1 MTDPPLMER
10 LATGTNDAG
19 PLPPPR
25 PAHGPAETVATGGNA
40 GPSNVPTPPRQAH
53 PRPPVE
59 VQTVTSI
66 QEDDDVSVY
75 LGGMRLND
83 PGPGQP

>member
-1 MTDPPLMER
+1 MMDPPLMER

-40 GPSNVPTPPRQAH
+40 GPSNVLLHQ
-53 PRPPVE
+53 
-59 VQTVTSI
+59 
-66 QEDDDVSVY
+66 D
-75 LGGMRLND
+75 
-83 PGPGQP
+83 QPILDHQLKFKQ